1 MRDAYLDRL
10 PIAGRLVSENFAG
23 WPPSLREEF
32 ARGGANGKV
41 GQHLLSETSRLRVW
55 EIRLAPGE
63 RVPAHCHVLDYSWTA
78 LTDGHSRQH
87 THDGTTREV
96 TYRQGE
102 TREYGFAHGEYL
114 LHDLENIGCGELAF
128 ITVEFLQS
136 ANPPLPLI

>member
-55 EIRLAPGE
+55 RSGWRRANGCPHTVTSSTTPGP
-63 RVPAHCHVLDYSWTA
+63 R
-78 LTDGHSRQH
+78 
-87 THDGTTREV
+87 
-96 TYRQGE
+96 
-102 TREYGFAHGEYL
+102 
-114 LHDLENIGCGELAF
+114 
-128 ITVEFLQS
+128 
-136 ANPPLPLI
+136 